1 MFIVLNKLLYLPNI
15 KPTDMETLI
24 RRHLN
29 RLQNV
34 SLDFVRNTMDKINW
48 NERLVMIKGQRGVGK
63 TTLMTQR
70 IAQVFGTTDTTQVL
84 YVSLDNIYFSN
95 HSLLEFIER
104 FHSMG
109 GTHLFLD
116 EVHFYK
122 NWNIEIKNA
131 YDEFADMHF
140 VVSGSSLC
148 NLTDG
153 EADLSRRCITYFMPS
168 LSFREYLRMFYNEDF
183 QSVTLN
189 DVLTDGNRICTAVN
203 ARMRPLPLF
212 AEYLQYGCFPFQ
224 KEGRSN
230 YYARI
235 ENIVNNTIDA
245 ELPKLRKFDVANSRK
260 IKALL
265 SILASSLPFK
275 LDTVKLATMAEI
287 SRNSLLQYLQY
298 LADARLINLLYSDVN
313 SVKRLQKPDKIYLD
327 NPNLLYA
334 LSSSQVNEGTL
345 REVFFVNQLSVNHT
359 VEYSKTAADFTID
372 HQYTIEVGGHSKDG
386 RQIASVADS
395 FIAAADEEYVLGN
408 KIPLWLF
415 GFLY

>member
-1 MFIVLNKLLYLPNI
+1 
-15 KPTDMETLI
+15 METLI

-29 RLQNV
+29 RMQNV
-34 SLDFVRNTMDKINW
+34 SLDFVRNMMDKIDW

-70 IAQVFGTTDTTQVL
+70 IAQVFGTTDTTNVL

-153 EADLSRRCITYFMPS
+153 EADLSRRCITYFMPC

-183 QSVTLN
+183 QSLTLN
-189 DVLTDGNRICTAVN
+189 NVLTDGNRICAAVN
-203 ARMRPLPLF
+203 SRMRPLPLF

-224 KEGRSN
+224 KEGRGN

-245 ELPKLRKFDVANSRK
+245 ELPKLRKFDVGNSRK

-298 LADARLINLLYSDVN
+298 LADARLISLLYSDVN

-334 LSSSQVNEGTL
+334 LCSTHVNEGTL
-345 REVFFVNQLSVNHT
+345 REVFFVNQLSVNHI
-359 VEYSKTAADFTID
+359 VEYSKTSADFTID
-372 HQYTIEVGGHSKDG
+372 HQITIEVGGHSKDG
-386 RQIASVADS
+386 HQIAGVADS

>member
-1 MFIVLNKLLYLPNI
+1 
-15 KPTDMETLI
+15 METLI

-29 RLQNV
+29 RMQNV
-34 SLDFVRNTMDKINW
+34 SLDFVRNTMDKIDW

-70 IAQVFGTTDTTQVL
+70 IAQVFGTTDTTKVL

-395 FIAAADEEYVLGN
+395 FIASADEEYVLGN